1 MEYGGY
7 ESSEINKVVNKVH
20 FEVSKGSAISLVL

>member
-7 ESSEINKVVNKVH
+7 ESSEINNVVNKVN